1 MCRSAR
7 LYNCARCHH
16 QVVIC
21 SHCDRGNIYCSG
33 HCATQS
39 RLEKQQEAK
48 GRYQSTAKGRHCHA
62 TRQQHYRQ
70 RKKQKVTYQG
80 SVDLASYDLLLAEPE
95 AENPVKKVIPP
106 SVLID
111 KSAHYCHFCG
121 CRCMQQIRWV
131 FLHQQS
137 SQVIQVHRF

>member
-48 GRYQSTAKGRHCHA
+48 GRYQSTAKGRQCHA

-80 SVDLASYDLLLAEPE
+80 SIYLSPYDLLLDEPE
-95 AENPVKKVIPP
+95 REKTVKKTMIN
-106 SVLID
+106 LHLTD
-111 KSAHYCHFCG
+111 KSTHYCHFCG
-121 CRCMQQIRWV
+121 CHCAQQLRWV
-131 FLHQQS
+131 FLHQH
-137 SQVIQVHRF
+137 VDHVKRVHCF